1 MNAKKTKDILADQL
15 DAAQE
20 QEAGTER
27 NRHLMEEAILA
38 TLARDLPAGPFVGI
52 FADAFNAGNL
62 TFSRGDLNAVAGA
75 LWELAAGG
83 VAADKVLIRDHLPK
97 SVAVSD
103 DVLTGILDGSKK
115 RDASVAGEYI
125 KQLVAWDKVRRAQE
139 AGREYLALVEQGKV
153 EAATD
158 GLVRDVLNLFSKKR
172 LVKVQHPEKIA
183 ASNLLT
189 ELERR
194 RDSGRKLLGLDTGF
208 DHLNTVFNGLTE
220 GVFILAGAP
229 GLGKT
234 TLAKQIADQVAEIEQ
249 VPVLFFTYEQTADDL
264 RIKSL
269 ARLSKVRADA
279 IMTGNAAPNDWQKVQ
294 EADHKYRSGP
304 GPYLTIIEADAQTT
318 VATIRTA
325 ALMAKH
331 RAGGDKRVLL
341 VLDYLQITPTPA
353 DVRLDGI
360 KAAVDWN
367 LSELRRLSRELR
379 SPVLVISS
387 MNRAAYKTAAG
398 TGTRPT
404 LAAMKESGG
413 IEYTA
418 DGVIC
423 LWQDEAE
430 SDRLTSEHKRK
441 TVRVE
446 ALILKNRN
454 GATKTIYLDFTPEW
468 ADFVGYGKPMDLTF
482 NAALGTE

>member
-1 MNAKKTKDILADQL
+1 MWDLVANAIA
-15 DAAQE
+15 
-20 QEAGTER
+20 
-27 NRHLMEEAILA
+27 
-38 TLARDLPAGPFVGI
+38 
-52 FADAFNAGNL
+52 ADAN
-62 TFSRGDLNAVAGA
+62 
-75 LWELAAGG
+75 
-83 VAADKVLIRDHLPK
+83 LIRDRLPK

-103 DVLTGILDGSKK
+103 DVLKGILDGSKK

-125 KQLVAWDKVRRAQE
+125 KQLVAWDKRRRALE
-139 AGREYLALVEQGKV
+139 AGREYQALVEQGKV

-158 GLVRDVLNLFSKKR
+158 GLIRNVLDLFSNKR

-194 RDSGRKLLGLDTGF
+194 QKSGKELLGLDTGF

-234 TLAKQIADQVAEIEQ
+234 TLAKQIADKVAEKEQ

-279 IMTGNAAPNDWQKVQ
+279 IMTGNASKEDWQKVQ
-294 EADHKYRSGP
+294 EADHQYRSGP

-341 VLDYLQITPTPA
+341 VLDYLQITPTPP

-430 SDRLTSEHKRK
+430 TDRLTKNKWK
-441 TVRVE
+441 TVRIE

-454 GATKTIYLDFTPEW
+454 GATKTIYLDFTPEL
-468 ADFVGYGKPMDLTF
+468 ADFVGYGQPKDLKY

>member
-1 MNAKKTKDILADQL
+1 MNAKKKDVLSDKL

-20 QEAGTER
+20 QEAGSER
-27 NRHLMEEAILA
+27 DRHQKEEAILA
-38 TLARDLPAGPFVGI
+38 TLAAVKPDDPFLYSFMEVWTPG
-52 FADAFNAGNL
+52 DL
-62 TFSRGDLNAVAGA
+62 TFSRTDFQAVAVA
-75 LWELAAGG
+75 LWDLAANGI
-83 VAADKVLIRDHLPK
+83 AADADLIRDRLPK

-115 RDASVAGEYI
+115 RDATVAGEYI
-125 KQLVAWDKVRRAQE
+125 KQLVVWDKRRRALE
-139 AGREYLALVEQGKV
+139 AVRECQALVEQGKV
-153 EAATD
+153 EAGTD
-158 GLVRDVLNLFSKKR
+158 GLVRDVIDLFSKKR
-172 LVKVQHPEKIA
+172 LIKVQHPEKIA

-208 DHLNTVFNGLTE
+208 DHLNDVFNGLTE

-234 TLAKQIADQVAEIEQ
+234 TLAKQIADQVAEKEK

-264 RIKSL
+264 RVKSL

-279 IMTGNAAPNDWQKVQ
+279 IMTGNAAPDDWQEVQ
-294 EADHKYRSGP
+294 EADHQYRSGP

-325 ALMAKH
+325 AFMAKH
-331 RAGGDKRVLL
+331 RAGGDKPVLL
-341 VLDYLQITPTPA
+341 VLDYLQIIPTPP

-367 LSELRRLSRELR
+367 LSELRRLSRELK

-387 MNRAAYKTAAG
+387 MNRAAYKSTAG

-423 LWQDEAE
+423 LWPDEAE
-430 SDRLTSEHKRK
+430 TDRLTKNKWK

-454 GATKTIYLDFTPEW
+454 GATKTIFLDFMPEL
-468 ADFVGYGKPMDLTF
+468 ASFFGYGKPTDLKYNT
-482 NAALGTE
+482 ALGTE